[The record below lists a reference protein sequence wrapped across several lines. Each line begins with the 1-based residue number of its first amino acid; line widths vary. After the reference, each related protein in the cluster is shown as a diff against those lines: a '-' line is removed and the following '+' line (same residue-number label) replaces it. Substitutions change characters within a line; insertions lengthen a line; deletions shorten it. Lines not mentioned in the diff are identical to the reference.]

1 MTSIQQ
7 ARELLQQ
14 CMTMAY
20 EAYGKYYSGQ
30 YARGIESVLNYHQW
44 LEVEGCGWKSLVKKQ
59 QNMLITLIYESNIR
73 DELKEL
79 K

>member
-1 MTSIQQ
+1 MTSTQQ

-20 EAYGKYYSGQ
+20 EAYGKYYSVKATHGVD
-30 YARGIESVLNYHQW
+30 SVLDYHQW
-44 LEVEGCGWKSLVKKQ
+44 LEVEGCGWKSLVEKQ
-59 QNMLITLIYESNIR
+59 QNMLTTLIYESNIQGK
-73 DELKEL
+73 LKEL